1 MRTATAKTA
10 SQEITVKIRERLLL
24 NLLVIRNLMMT
35 LFRAQN
41 AGANNAK
48 MYHSIWLS
56 ASVNQ

>member
-1 MRTATAKTA
+1 L
-10 SQEITVKIRERLLL
+10 V
-24 NLLVIRNLMMT
+24 VIRNLMMT

-48 MYHSIWLS
+48 MYHSIWLP